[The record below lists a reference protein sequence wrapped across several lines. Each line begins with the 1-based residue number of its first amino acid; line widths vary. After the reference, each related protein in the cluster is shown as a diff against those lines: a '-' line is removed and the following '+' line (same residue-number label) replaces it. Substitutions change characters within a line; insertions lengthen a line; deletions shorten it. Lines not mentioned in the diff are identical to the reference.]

1 MYYSFSPS
9 TLPAPQVQLHSTLFK
24 SGELANTVKSMQ
36 KCGNRVV
43 FDLPVSTELTRRLL
57 KHCISL
63 KLLRMLVVNLRTKHY
78 TPSYSVYRYY
88 NPQQYL
94 VPCSEAFKWEI
105 RHWCLNLKVPTMD
118 INIKSSGFRSL
129 LNYSTKLSK
138 TKQM

>member
-63 KLLRMLVVNLRTKHY
+63 KLLRMFKLLISG
-78 TPSYSVYRYY
+78 PSITLHLI
-88 NPQQYL
+88 QYIDTIIL
-94 VPCSEAFKWEI
+94 NNILCPAVRLLSE
-105 RHWCLNLKVPTMD
+105 RCLNLKVPTMD

-129 LNYSTKLSK
+129 LNYNTKLSK

>member
-63 KLLRMLVVNLRTKHY
+63 KLLRMFKLLISG
-78 TPSYSVYRYY
+78 PSITLHLI
-88 NPQQYL
+88 QYKDTIIL
-94 VPCSEAFKWEI
+94 NNILCPAVRLLSE
-105 RHWCLNLKVPTMD
+105 R
-118 INIKSSGFRSL
+118 SSIDA
-129 LNYSTKLSK
+129 
-138 TKQM
+138 